1 MAADPIS
8 VLSPWS
14 TLEPL
19 PDVGLDLGLGG
30 LRILPPK
37 LLLQHHLS
45 ELEKRQ
51 RSPES
56 LGDLLLI
63 CCSQS

>member
-1 MAADPIS
+1 MARPGNLAADPIS

-30 LRILPPK
+30 LRILPSQ
-37 LLLQHHLS
+37 LLPQHRLS
-45 ELEKRQ
+45 ELEER
-51 RSPES
+51 
-56 LGDLLLI
+56 
-63 CCSQS
+63 